1 MHSIATPVFW
11 WGFIIVVLALLALDL
26 GVFQRKAHEV
36 RLKEAAFWSIFWV
49 LLSIAFGVW
58 IYYHFGRV
66 SGMQFFTGYLTEKA
80 LSVDNIFVFILIFS
94 YFSVPPRLHHKVL
107 FWGIIGALIMRAA
120 FILAGALLIER
131 FYWVLYVFGV
141 FLIFTGFK
149 ILFHGETKLK
159 LEDNIVI
166 KLFRRFVPMT
176 DSFESGKFFSRE
188 TGKLMATPLVLVLV
202 TVEATDVVFAV
213 DSIPAIFGITQDP
226 FIIYT
231 SNVCAILGLRSLYFL
246 LAAVMRKFAYL
257 GVGLGLVLVF
267 IGVKMLIHD
276 ITIGGK
282 SLEVPIEWSLSII
295 ATILTASIVLSIF
308 FPPKKTLFSNNS
320 L

>member
-1 MHSIATPVFW
+1 MHSIGTPAFW
-11 WGFIIVVLALLALDL
+11 VGFILVVLVLLAIDL

-36 RLKEAAFWSIFWV
+36 RLKEAAVWSIVWV
-49 LLSIAFGVW
+49 ALSLAFGAW
-58 IYYHFGRV
+58 IYFHYGRV
-66 SGMQFFTGYLTEKA
+66 FGMQFFAGYLTEKA

-94 YFSVPPRLHHKVL
+94 FFSVPPRLHHKVL
-107 FWGIIGALIMRAA
+107 FWGILGALVMRAA
-120 FILAGALLIER
+120 FILMGALLIER
-131 FYWVLYVFGV
+131 FHWVLYVFGV
-141 FLIFTGFK
+141 FLIFTGLK
-149 ILFHGETKLK
+149 ILFQGETKIK
-159 LEDNIVI
+159 LEDSMIV

-176 DSFESGKFFSRE
+176 DSFESGKFFVRE
-188 TGKLMATPLVLVLV
+188 KGKLVTTPLILALV
-202 TVEATDVVFAV
+202 TVEATDLVFAV

-276 ITIGGK
+276 LMIGGMA
-282 SLEVPIEWSLSII
+282 LEIPIEWSLLVITAILSVSI
-295 ATILTASIVLSIF
+295 ALSVF
-308 FPPKKTLFSNNS
+308 FPPKKTD
-320 L
+320 

>member
-11 WGFIIVVLALLALDL
+11 VGFIVVVLALLAFDL

-36 RLKEAAFWSIFWV
+36 SFKEAAIWSVFWIA
-49 LLSIAFGVW
+49 LSLVFGSW
-58 IYYHFGRV
+58 IYYHFGHV
-66 SGMQFFTGYLTEKA
+66 YGMEFFAGYLTEKA

-94 YFSVPPRLHHKVL
+94 YFSVPPRLHHRVL
-107 FWGIIGALIMRAA
+107 FWGILGALVMRAA

-131 FYWVLYVFGV
+131 FHWILYVFGV
-141 FLIFTGFK
+141 FLIFTGCK
-149 ILFHGETKLK
+149 ILFHGETEVK
-159 LEDNIVI
+159 LEDNVII

-176 DSFESGKFFSRE
+176 GGFETGKFFSRE
-188 TGKLMATPLVLVLV
+188 KGKLMATPLVLVLV
-202 TVEATDVVFAV
+202 TIEASDVVFAV

-246 LAAVMRKFAYL
+246 LASVMRKFAYL

-267 IGVKMLIHD
+267 IGGKMLVHD
-276 ITIGGK
+276 LTLGGK
-282 SLEVPIEWSLSII
+282 KLEIPIEWSLPII
-295 ATILTASIVLSIF
+295 ATIIGVSIALSIF
-308 FPPKKTLFSNNS
+308 FPPKKQPNKFRKR
-320 L
+320 